1 MTIAGDLSD
10 NFAGVHFTVSFFH
23 ETFFHQDNGRPPRMP
38 LHRWSPS
45 GSGGGQHMS
54 LANQCNHS
62 PTTSSGQ
69 PGRLFLMSTT
79 DTRSCLNFDGCHLS
93 SRSLVTSAASST

>member
-45 GSGGGQHMS
+45 GSGGAQHMS

-69 PGRLFLMSTT
+69 PARLFLMSTT
-79 DTRSCLNFDGCHLS
+79 HTIAFAEFGCCPLAPTTLVCS
-93 SRSLVTSAASST
+93 SRSLS